1 MYRYNKIN
9 ESDEKNKISLLKR
22 IKSLVYIAFY
32 IYLLDLLFHVIY

>member
-9 ESDEKNKISLLKR
+9 ESDEKNKVSLLR